1 MLGNFARPL
10 KDIILVIQM
19 HKIIFITVT
28 LLNKAFLRYFLH
40 IFGFDTFLFSS
51 ISWKPF
57 NWLTS
62 FFTDI
67 LDIAQRVTSLKKSF
81 QFSLFE
87 SCSASY
93 LMKFCTFVLFITL
106 TVNVLRKICSMYP
119 STRDLLTYFGYILQ
133 CLDKLKTFLW
143 YFSQISWYYCDG
155 H

>member
-1 MLGNFARPL
+1 METLQVLWR
-10 KDIILVIQM
+10 ILSRWSKCIKLFSHLWLSQI
-19 HKIIFITVT
+19 KLCWGTFYT
-28 LLNKAFLRYFLH
+28 FLC
-40 IFGFDTFLFSS
+40 FDTFLFSS